1 MRYANEK
8 GIPVT
13 TRGAGTGLCGG
24 CVPLHGGILLS
35 TARLNRILEIDT
47 DNLMAVV
54 EAE

>member
-1 MRYANEK
+1 MRYAMK
-8 GIPVT
+8 GHPRYHQG
-13 TRGAGTGLCGG
+13 RGYRALRRLRAA
-24 CVPLHGGILLS
+24 PRRILLS